1 MLALA
6 YLFMYFRLHWV
17 FTQGL
22 SLAAASGAFPPVVVC
37 GVRAPCCGA
46 QSLGHAG
53 SVIVVHGLSWPEEC
67 GIFPDQGLNRCTLHW
82 QVES

>member
-1 MLALA
+1 MH
-6 YLFMYFRLHWV
+6 FRSHWV
-17 FTQGL
+17 CTQGL
-22 SLAAASGAFPPVVVC
+22 SLAAASGASPPVLVC
-37 GVRAPCCGA
+37 GVRAPCNGFSCCGA